1 MGALTEQDAKMLA
14 KILGRLGSDF
24 DGECAAAGAI
34 AWRFIRERKLSWD
47 EVLAPDRSNGSQH
60 HSYSDAPRPTR
71 SNWYPLARRCL
82 EIGEDSYLI
91 TQWELGFLQNIL
103 RWSRPLT
110 DKQWAVLNRIAVK
123 TGVTP

>member
-24 DGECAAAGAI
+24 DGERAAAGAI

-47 EVLAPDRSNGSQH
+47 EVLAPSLSDSGQYQ
-60 HSYSDAPRPTR
+60 SYSETPRPSR
-71 SNWYPLARRCL
+71 SDWRQLAKHCL
-82 EIGEDSYLI
+82 EVGDDGYLI
-91 TQWELGFLQNIL
+91 TDWERGFLTNIL
-103 RWSRPLT
+103 RWWRPLT

-123 TGVTP
+123 VGAMP